1 MLTFSHAR
9 ARGIQQIDT
18 MNIGQIKEKYTCLD
32 YLGEPVKKVSYG
44 YLYRTPWRED
54 KHPSL
59 SVTPNGKGWKDYAT
73 GEHGNLIDLV
83 MKCLGTS
90 DLGRVCAEFEH
101 VTPCSF
107 FSRQPNILDEREEK
121 KSGFAWLEVG
131 ELRSKAL
138 YAYLNSR
145 KINTDIAKQF
155 LKEAH
160 YSFMESR
167 DSYLYALAYG
177 NDKGGW
183 ELRSSRFKG
192 CTAPKGITVHL
203 GNDNAPM
210 VVFEGFF
217 DMLSFATLCGVVRHN
232 YICLN
237 SIVNAPAAITTLQGW
252 GTKIYLCLDND
263 EGGKAATQQ
272 FLDALPGATDIS
284 HRFAPHKDVN
294 EFLVAMQMQ
303 R

>member
-1 MLTFSHAR
+1 
-9 ARGIQQIDT
+9 
-18 MNIGQIKEKYTCLD
+18 MNIQQIKEKYTCLD

-59 SVTPNGKGWKDYAT
+59 SVTLNGKGWKDYAT

-83 MKCLGTS
+83 MKCLSTS

-107 FSRQPNILDEREEK
+107 FSRQPNILDEREER
-121 KSGFAWLEVG
+121 KSGFAWMEVG

-145 KINTDIAKQF
+145 KINTGIAKQF

-160 YSFMESR
+160 YSFTEKR
-167 DSYLYALAYG
+167 ENFLYSLAYG
-177 NDKGGW
+177 NDRGGW

-192 CTAPKGITVHL
+192 SASPKGITTHWHTE
-203 GNDNAPM
+203 NAAT
-210 VVFEGFF
+210 VVFEGFM
-217 DMLSFATLCGVVRHN
+217 DMLSFATLCGGIKHN
-232 YICLN
+232 YIVLN
-237 SIVNAPAAITTLQGW
+237 SIVNADAAIDVLKEREG
-252 GTKIYLCLDND
+252 KIFLCLDND
-263 EGGKAATQQ
+263 EGGCSSTKKM
-272 FLDALPGATDIS
+272 LDALPGAEDIS

-294 EFLVAMQMQ
+294 EHLCKKMSAQ
-303 R
+303 

>member
-1 MLTFSHAR
+1 
-9 ARGIQQIDT
+9 

-32 YLGEPVKKVSYG
+32 YLGEERVIRKTNDG
-44 YLYRTPWRED
+44 YLCRCPWRQDE
-54 KHPSL
+54 HPSL
-59 SVTPNGKGWKDYAT
+59 SVTPNGKGWYDFVT
-73 GEHGNLIDLV
+73 GKHGNLIDMV
-83 MKCLGTS
+83 MLTVGTTDLGT
-90 DLGRVCAEFEH
+90 VCAQFGGLS
-101 VTPCSF
+101 SF
-107 FSRQPNILDEREEK
+107 TMSNNLGEVKEK

-160 YSFMESR
+160 YSFTEKR
-167 DSYLYALAYG
+167 ENFLYSLAYG
-177 NDKGGW
+177 NDRGGW

-192 CTAPKGITVHL
+192 SASPKGITTHWYQE
-203 GNDNAPM
+203 NAAT
-210 VVFEGFF
+210 VVFEGFM
-217 DMLSFATLCGVVRHN
+217 DMLSFATLCSGVRHN
-232 YICLN
+232 YIVLN
-237 SIVNAPAAITTLQGW
+237 SIVNADAAIDILRERKG
-252 GTKIYLCLDND
+252 KIFLCLDND
-263 EGGKAATQQ
+263 EGGRTSTKKI
-272 FLDALPGATDIS
+272 LDALPGATDIS